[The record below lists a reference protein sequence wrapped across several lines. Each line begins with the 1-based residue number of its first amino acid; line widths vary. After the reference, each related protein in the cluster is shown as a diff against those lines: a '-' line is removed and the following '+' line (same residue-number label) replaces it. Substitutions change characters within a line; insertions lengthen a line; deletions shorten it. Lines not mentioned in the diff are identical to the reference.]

1 VSLVLAAGEKVI
13 WQGAPS
19 GLRAFLRPMDMFLFF
34 FALFAA
40 FFFVTTIFASGRGG
54 GTGGSIALVGFFPLI
69 FFGGFFFGP
78 RLWSMWR
85 EASGTRYTLTDRRVV
100 LQSRG
105 RRVEL
110 DLRTLPY
117 LEFERSWL
125 SGPTIYFAQRNLY
138 EGWGGFYGGS
148 PAPAFRGLADA
159 DAVFQQISAARAG
172 AAR

>member
-13 WQGAPS
+13 WEGAPS
-19 GLRAFLRPMDMFLFF
+19 SLRAFLRPMDMFLLF
-34 FALFAA
+34 FAVFAT
-40 FFFVTTIFASGRGG
+40 FFFVTTMFAAGRGA
-54 GTGGSIALVGFFPLI
+54 TSGGSIVVAGLFPFIL
-69 FFGGFFFGP
+69 FGGFFFGP
-78 RLWSMWR
+78 RAWSVWR
-85 EASGTRYTLTDRRVV
+85 EASATRYTLTDRRVV
-100 LQSRG
+100 IQSRG

-125 SGPTIYFAQRNLY
+125 SGPTIYFAQRSLY

-159 DAVFQQISAARAG
+159 DSVFQQISAARAKAG
-172 AAR
+172 R